1 MKRRYIDLEDLI
13 TRLDAD
19 IEYSKLTGRLER
31 AQNIAEIKNI
41 IEQVGFIDI
50 PVKET
55 DTETV
60 IYRHTGE
67 RIMVEWL
74 EILDGNGDTYL
85 INADNILYVG
95 KDGIALRGG
104 GRLKTQIDIEDV
116 ERVIVESRK
125 TGERWLNG

>member
-1 MKRRYIDLEDLI
+1 MQKEKLQQTRAAKDNTDLEDLI

-41 IEQVGFIDI
+41 IEHVGFIDI

-60 IYRHTGE
+60 MYRHTGE
-67 RIMVEWL
+67 RE
-74 EILDGNGDTYL
+74 
-85 INADNILYVG
+85 
-95 KDGIALRGG
+95 
-104 GRLKTQIDIEDV
+104 
-116 ERVIVESRK
+116 
-125 TGERWLNG
+125 

>member
-13 TRLDAD
+13 SRFDAD

-31 AQNIAEIKNI
+31 AQNIAEIKKI

-50 PVKET
+50 PVKDT

-67 RIMVEWL
+67 RE
-74 EILDGNGDTYL
+74 
-85 INADNILYVG
+85 
-95 KDGIALRGG
+95 
-104 GRLKTQIDIEDV
+104 
-116 ERVIVESRK
+116 
-125 TGERWLNG
+125 

>member
-1 MKRRYIDLEDLI
+1 MERGGDYAPPNPKRLELRMKRRYIDLEDLI

-31 AQNIAEIKNI
+31 AQNIAEIKKI

-50 PVKET
+50 PVKDT

-67 RIMVEWL
+67 RE
-74 EILDGNGDTYL
+74 
-85 INADNILYVG
+85 
-95 KDGIALRGG
+95 
-104 GRLKTQIDIEDV
+104 
-116 ERVIVESRK
+116 
-125 TGERWLNG
+125 

>member
-1 MKRRYIDLEDLI
+1 MERGGDYAPPNPKMKRRYIDLEDLI

-31 AQNIAEIKNI
+31 AQNIAEIKKI

-50 PVKET
+50 PVKDT

-67 RIMVEWL
+67 R
-74 EILDGNGDTYL
+74 
-85 INADNILYVG
+85 
-95 KDGIALRGG
+95 
-104 GRLKTQIDIEDV
+104 
-116 ERVIVESRK
+116 
-125 TGERWLNG
+125 

>member
-13 TRLDAD
+13 SRLDAD

-31 AQNIAEIKNI
+31 AQNIAEIKKI

-50 PVKET
+50 PVKDT

-67 RIMVEWL
+67 RE
-74 EILDGNGDTYL
+74 
-85 INADNILYVG
+85 
-95 KDGIALRGG
+95 
-104 GRLKTQIDIEDV
+104 
-116 ERVIVESRK
+116 
-125 TGERWLNG
+125 

>member
-13 TRLDAD
+13 SRLDAD

-31 AQNIAEIKNI
+31 AQNIAEIKKI

-50 PVKET
+50 PVKDT

-67 RIMVEWL
+67 R
-74 EILDGNGDTYL
+74 
-85 INADNILYVG
+85 
-95 KDGIALRGG
+95 
-104 GRLKTQIDIEDV
+104 
-116 ERVIVESRK
+116 
-125 TGERWLNG
+125 